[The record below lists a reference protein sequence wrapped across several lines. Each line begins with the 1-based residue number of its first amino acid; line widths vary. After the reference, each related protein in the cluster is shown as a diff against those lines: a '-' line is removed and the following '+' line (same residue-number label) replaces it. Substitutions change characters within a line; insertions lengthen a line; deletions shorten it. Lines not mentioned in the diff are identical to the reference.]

1 MTMGLDFNYESAS
14 EWFGNLDK
22 LIHYTNV
29 LSGGRVNAFYSTPT
43 AYTDAKHAE
52 GIKWAVKTDDFFP
65 CERRTFFSR
74 KHVNPCPTAS
84 EPPAV
89 ERAKQRGGPRLGQ
102 DEIPH
107 KTLNGYVLPC

>member
-1 MTMGLDFNYESAS
+1 MGLDFNYESAS

-65 CERRTFFSR
+65 CERRTFFLSQALQPLP
-74 KHVNPCPTAS
+74 HS
-84 EPPAV
+84 
-89 ERAKQRGGPRLGQ
+89 ERAPRRRKSKAAGWAAPRCPQ
-102 DEIPH
+102 DAE
-107 KTLNGYVLPC
+107 